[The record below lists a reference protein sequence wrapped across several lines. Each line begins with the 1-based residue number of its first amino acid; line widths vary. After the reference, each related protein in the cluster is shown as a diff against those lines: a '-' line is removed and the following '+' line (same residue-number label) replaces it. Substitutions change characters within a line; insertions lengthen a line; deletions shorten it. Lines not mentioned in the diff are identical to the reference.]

1 MKKTSTSIG
10 QPYRNHNGDLQCD
23 AVGHLGDYVI
33 RKTTDH
39 TWIAIQ
45 LFGAIGNIV
54 ATAPS
59 PEGAFNQAEEWHYAN
74 AAQKR
79 LAMNLVIEGVET
91 FDLALALNEALKLVS
106 EGYTSGFDRNETGSY
121 RFSINAIN

>member
-1 MKKTSTSIG
+1 MKETSTSIG
-10 QPYRNHNGDLQCD
+10 QPYRNPNGDLQCD

-45 LFGAIGNIV
+45 LFGAIGSIA
-54 ATAPS
+54 ATAPT
-59 PEGAFNQAEEWHYAN
+59 PEDAFNQAEEWHYAN
-74 AAQKR
+74 GAQKR
-79 LAMNLVIEGVET
+79 LTMTLVVEGVET
-91 FDLALALNEALKLVS
+91 FDLELALNEALKLVS
-106 EGYTSGFDRNETGSY
+106 EGYTSGSDRNETGSY